1 MNLMEYIRE
10 NYKAASPI
18 FLGDLKKTGLS
29 ENNICKQM
37 ERLVQTGELR
47 RFDTGIYYMPDYSV
61 FKSGTGPLRE
71 TVLEQKYLF
80 DDKGRCGYRG
90 GMQFY
95 NDMNLTTQVSNIY
108 EIVSNYA
115 TTAMRKK
122 VVQGMQVVIRK
133 PKAKV
138 TEENWKILRLLDL
151 LQDLYPVE
159 ESDEVLQERIKKY
172 LKDAKIT
179 FAAIKPYLAFYP
191 DSIYKNLY
199 RAGVLSETVA

>member
-1 MNLMEYIRE
+1 MTEYIRD
-10 NYKAASPI
+10 NYSVATPI
-18 FLGDLKKTGLS
+18 FLNELKRTGLS
-29 ENNICKQM
+29 ESNIRKQV
-37 ERLVQTGELR
+37 ERLVQTGTLK
-47 RFDTGIYYMPDYSV
+47 RFDTGVYYIPDYSV

-80 DDKGRCGYRG
+80 DGNGRCGYRG

-108 EIVSNYA
+108 EVVSNYA

-122 VVQGMQVVIRK
+122 VIQGMQVVIRK

-138 TEENWKILRLLDL
+138 TEENWKILRLLDM

-159 ESDEVLQERIKKY
+159 TTDEILKQRVGKY
-172 LKDAKIT
+172 LKDANIT

-191 DSIYKNLY
+191 DGIYKNLY